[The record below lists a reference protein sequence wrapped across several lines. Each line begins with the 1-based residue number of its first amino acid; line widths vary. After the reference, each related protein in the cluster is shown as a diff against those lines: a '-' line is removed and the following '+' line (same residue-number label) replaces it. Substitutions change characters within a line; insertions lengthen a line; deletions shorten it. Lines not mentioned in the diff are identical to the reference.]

1 MTGRTESPHRAGR
14 RVTVPALAAVA
25 LLLGGCMTGGSGGPD
40 LYADLTER
48 DVDLAVQTLQSVLES
63 QPNGAASR
71 WENEA
76 SGNAGAIEP
85 VNAYVTTGGYAC
97 RDYIERLEVEG
108 RKARYRN
115 TACRDDSGR
124 WVWIG

>member
-1 MTGRTESPHRAGR
+1 MTGRTDSPRADR
-14 RVTVPALAAVA
+14 RAMVPALATVA
-25 LLLGGCMTGGSGGPD
+25 LLLGGCMTGGGGGPD
-40 LYADLTER
+40 LYADLTQS
-48 DVDLAVQTLQSVLES
+48 DVDLAVQTLQSALES
-63 QPNGAASR
+63 QPNGAARR
-71 WENEA
+71 WVNEA